1 MPEIQIASTSST
13 SGMDE
18 PPQTDE
24 QTVAKPEPVVNSNPE
39 PSQTPEKGKE
49 VVPQQD
55 SRLQSSQPERI
66 AKGVSEKG
74 KSPSVGTPIGS

>member
-1 MPEIQIASTSST
+1 
-13 SGMDE
+13 MDE
-18 PPQTDE
+18 PSQTDE
-24 QTVAKPEPVVNSNPE
+24 QTVAKPEPVVNSNPK

-49 VVPQQD
+49 VIPQQD